1 MKRII
6 VCCDGTW
13 NTPDKTEKGI
23 PLHTNVVKIAMAMKA
38 VANDGIAQS
47 VYYDPGVGTSGSWLK
62 RAFDGAT
69 GSGLSKNVLDAYRY
83 LIANYEN
90 GDELFLFG
98 FSRGA
103 FTARSLA
110 GLIRSCGILRLDAM
124 NMIDHAFG
132 LYRSGRSSTHPREKE
147 ATLFRRTYAV
157 SDVTRIKFI
166 GVWDTVGSLGN
177 PLLLN
182 GILSRRNRFHDTALS
197 STVEFAYQAL
207 AIDEKRRH
215 FKAAM
220 WHGQAHART
229 QTLEQAWFV
238 GVHSNIGGG
247 YASTALSDIA
257 LEWMIDKARRCGLDL
272 NAIDTQPD
280 PLHRRE
286 ESRKGFYLLMPKFI
300 RPIVQPDDEKGPT
313 SESLHP
319 SVLERY
325 KKDGAYRPKNLE
337 DFFARFPD
345 LRPKL

>member
-13 NTPDKTEKGI
+13 NTPDKTEKGT
-23 PLHTNVVKIAMAMKA
+23 PLHTNVVKIAMATKA
-38 VANDGIAQS
+38 VADDGIVQAM
-47 VYYDPGVGTSGSWLK
+47 YYDPGVGTSGNWLI

-69 GSGLSKNVLDAYRY
+69 GTGLSKNILEAYRY
-83 LIANYEN
+83 LITNYEI

-132 LYRSGRSSTHPREKE
+132 LYRSRRSSTHPREKE

-182 GILSRRNRFHDTALS
+182 GILSRRNRFHDTDLS
-197 STVEFAYQAL
+197 SKVDFAYQAL

-215 FKAAM
+215 FKATM
-220 WHGQAHART
+220 WHGQAGASH
-229 QTLEQAWFV
+229 QTLEQVWFV

-247 YASTALSDIA
+247 YVLAALSDIA
-257 LEWMIDKARRCGLDL
+257 LEWMVDKARRCGLDFE
-272 NAIDTQPD
+272 AINTKPD
-280 PLHRRE
+280 PLHPRE
-286 ESRKGFYLLMPKFI
+286 ESRSGFYLLMPKFI
-300 RPIVQPDDEKGPT
+300 RPIAQPDDQNGPT
-313 SESLHP
+313 NESLHP
-319 SVLERY
+319 SVLQRY
-325 KKDGAYRPKNLE
+325 KNDRAYRPKNLE
-337 DFFARFPD
+337 DYFERFPD

>member
-13 NTPDKTEKGI
+13 NTPDKTEKGT
-23 PLHTNVVKIAMAMKA
+23 PLHTNVVKIAMAAKA
-38 VANDGIAQS
+38 VANDGVAQAL
-47 VYYDPGVGTSGSWLK
+47 YYDPGVGTSGNWLK

-69 GSGLSKNVLDAYRY
+69 GSGLSKNVLEAYKY
-83 LIANYEN
+83 LIANHEN

-103 FTARSLA
+103 YTARSLA
-110 GLIRSCGILRLDAM
+110 GLIRSCGILRMDAM
-124 NMIDHAFG
+124 NMTDHAFE
-132 LYRSGRSSTHPREKE
+132 LYQSRRSSTHPREKE

-157 SDVTRIKFI
+157 SDITPVKFI

-182 GILSRRNRFHDTALS
+182 GFFSRRNRFHDTDLS

-207 AIDEKRRH
+207 AIDETRRH
-215 FKAAM
+215 FKTAM
-220 WHGQAHART
+220 WHGQAHARG
-229 QTLEQAWFV
+229 QTLEQVWFV

-257 LEWMIDKARRCGLDL
+257 LEWMVDKARRCGLDL
-272 NAIDTQPD
+272 EAIAMQPD
-280 PLHRRE
+280 SQHQRE
-286 ESRKGFYLLMPKFI
+286 ESRTGFYLMMPKFI
-300 RPIVQPDDEKGPT
+300 RPIAQPDDQKGPT
-313 SESLHP
+313 NESLHP

-325 KKDGAYRPKNLE
+325 KKDRAYRPKNLE
-337 DFFARFPD
+337 DYFTRYPE
-345 LRPKL
+345 LRPKE